1 MASER
6 KQFRVLYREFL
17 FRLIDLELLP
27 NPEDMVKLVGQLVAM
42 LAAFNLMFSSSVRRV
57 LSLNLSTAGKLEAS
71 LGDIHFLI
79 ASTMVAAGMLAV
91 LCWDSTFPDR
101 RDVLVL
107 APLPVRT
114 RTLFGA
120 KLAAILSAMLLTVVT
135 VNVFTGITYPIG
147 LGNEAGRIGAWIF
160 AYWVTVVAAG
170 LFVLSFV
177 LGLQGLAAQWL
188 PKQANAV
195 LQLGCFVGF
204 LGVYFLQPPL
214 SRSSSF
220 EGLKLLPSYW
230 FLGVFANLAGV
241 DSPLMVGLGELGRV
255 AIGIAVVL
263 AVLSLGMAYRRTMRK
278 LVEEPDIAPNQR
290 IRLRLPAWGDTLT
303 MALTNFTLKTM
314 LRSKQHRL
322 LYALYLGIGFAFA
335 LACARR
341 MLYGTGKLFVADVR
355 GPLLVASLLL
365 LCCAVLGMRVVM
377 TIPIALRANWVFRIT
392 MLRDEERYL
401 GAVRRAFV
409 GLGLGPV
416 LIVLGL
422 VFAVLWP
429 IHVVVLGLWA
439 WILVECAL
447 AGFAKIPFACSYLP
461 GKANLHVRSG
471 AFALVLVGITD
482 VFVDVEKRAFVDLR
496 TLVWMLAALLGVG
509 WVVRWRGMRNR
520 KPIAFEEVPAKDI
533 HAMELYRD
541 GKLALD

>member
-1 MASER
+1 
-6 KQFRVLYREFL
+6 
-17 FRLIDLELLP
+17 
-27 NPEDMVKLVGQLVAM
+27 
-42 LAAFNLMFSSSVRRV
+42 
-57 LSLNLSTAGKLEAS
+57 
-71 LGDIHFLI
+71 
-79 ASTMVAAGMLAV
+79 
-91 LCWDSTFPDR
+91 
-101 RDVLVL
+101 
-107 APLPVRT
+107 
-114 RTLFGA
+114 
-120 KLAAILSAMLLTVVT
+120 
-135 VNVFTGITYPIG
+135 
-147 LGNEAGRIGAWIF
+147 
-160 AYWVTVVAAG
+160 
-170 LFVLSFV
+170 
-177 LGLQGLAAQWL
+177 
-188 PKQANAV
+188 
-195 LQLGCFVGF
+195 
-204 LGVYFLQPPL
+204 
-214 SRSSSF
+214 
-220 EGLKLLPSYW
+220 
-230 FLGVFANLAGV
+230 VFANLAGV
-241 DSPLMVGLGELGRV
+241 GSPLMMRLGELGRI
-255 AIGIAVVL
+255 AIGLAVVV
-263 AVLSLGMAYRRTMRK
+263 AVLSLGVAYRRTMRK

-290 IRLRLPAWGDTLT
+290 NRLRLPVWGDTLT

-341 MLYGTGKLFVADVR
+341 TLYGTGKLFVADVR

-416 LIVLGL
+416 LFVLGL

-439 WILVECAL
+439 WILVEFAL

-482 VFVDVEKRAFVDLR
+482 VFVDVEKRAFVDWR
-496 TLVWMLAALLGVG
+496 TLLWMLAALLGLG
-509 WVVRWRGMRNR
+509 WFLRWRGMRNR

-541 GKLALD
+541 GKLAMD